1 MGLEQIISKLEAP
14 QATATVYP
22 VLPVLWVYR
31 NYDDRWT
38 VHLEG
43 EDSEWCHPTR
53 NDAVAAA
60 RLIGESY
67 GCYRLYLQLPD
78 GRFCLE
84 MMNLSRRRE
93 PRQMGSEGEN

>member
-1 MGLEQIISKLEAP
+1 MALEVINSKSEAP
-14 QATATVYP
+14 QAAATLYP

-43 EDSEWCHPTR
+43 EDSEWCHSTR
-53 NDAVAAA
+53 NDAVVAA

-67 GCYRLYLQLPD
+67 GCYRLFLQLSD

-84 MMNLSRRRE
+84 MLNVSRRRE
-93 PRQMGSEGEN
+93 PRQIG